1 MFDEQT
7 LIFINIACI
16 VFMIMMLAV
25 LAAATRMKG
34 GAGWVAVILVTTNIP
49 IILVNLMR
57 DVASAEYYLFF
68 MYPAYSINVLI
79 FPAMWFFTQSQM
91 DKSFRLTKR
100 HLINTLPALVSLG
113 AFIIYYAPL
122 SAAQVEAEI
131 ELMKAGGKNLP
142 GIINDYC
149 LHFSLMVYFT
159 LTICYARKRM
169 KYLRDHFSDS
179 DYTTVRMMPRILAVF
194 IGLVLIAA
202 AAYIIYPRSDI
213 WVIPMVNMAGM
224 TYLIYCVIFHSTT
237 AYISRIE
244 TSPQLPSKEEEFPP
258 FERIKGGSLGEAQM
272 KEVCDKV
279 MNYLTASGAYINP
292 DLSLSMLSVAI
303 GISHTNLSRSMN
315 GYLKKNFFD
324 IINEMRVEEAK
335 KQLRLL
341 DDNFTIDSVAEKCG
355 FSSSRSFYRTF
366 KKYENTTPNRW
377 MKKGI

>member
-1 MFDEQT
+1 MFDEQM
-7 LIFINIACI
+7 LIFINVGCI
-16 VFMIMMLAV
+16 VFMITMLTV

-34 GAGWVAVILVTTNIP
+34 GAGWVAVILVTTNLP
-49 IILVNLMR
+49 VILVNLMR

-100 HLINTLPALVSLG
+100 HLIHTLPALVSLG

-159 LTICYARKRM
+159 LIIRYARRRM

-224 TYLIYCVIFHSTT
+224 TYLVYCVIFHSTT

-244 TSPQLPSKEEEFPP
+244 AAPSNSPEGGELFPP
-258 FERIKGGSLGEAQM
+258 FGGIKGGSSM
-272 KEVCDKV
+272 KEVCDTV
-279 MNYLTASGAYINP
+279 MNYLTASKAYTHP
-292 DLSLSMLSVAI
+292 DFSVAMLSVET
-303 GISHTNLSRSMN
+303 GISTRNISTAIN
-315 GYLKKNFFD
+315 GHLGKNFFD
-324 IINEMRVEEAK
+324 LINEMRVEEAK

-366 KKYENTTPNRW
+366 KKYENTTPNQW